1 MARSRILHPGFFTN
15 EDLLELPL
23 EARVLFAGLWTL
35 ADREG
40 RLEDRPKRIKIELF
54 PGDNYDVDAL
64 LQALLNKGFIHR
76 YAVPG
81 TNLIHVRHFLKFQR
95 CHPREAQSVHPS
107 CPCEGVEDEPR
118 TNLGDALDEPRL
130 NEGEAKVSGLGSPRT
145 KGSPMS
151 PEVSAEDGAAAPAKP
166 RLRKIEP
173 EDVSRW
179 EGEYPAVDIPA
190 MVADYLNWSGSSKHV
205 NKVLGFQNQ
214 LREAWRLEKFRKQ
227 APTVGQ
233 NVMDIHKRNKEL
245 ERIAW
250 ERKNPGIPFE
260 VPS

>member
-118 TNLGDALDEPRL
+118 TNLGDALWGRNTTSPPNIVVVVIPRSRYFPGNMSVWYAARKRA
-130 NEGEAKVSGLGSPRT
+130 NEILMMK
-145 KGSPMS
+145 
-151 PEVSAEDGAAAPAKP
+151 
-166 RLRKIEP
+166 
-173 EDVSRW
+173 
-179 EGEYPAVDIPA
+179 
-190 MVADYLNWSGSSKHV
+190 
-205 NKVLGFQNQ
+205 
-214 LREAWRLEKFRKQ
+214 
-227 APTVGQ
+227 
-233 NVMDIHKRNKEL
+233 
-245 ERIAW
+245 
-250 ERKNPGIPFE
+250 
-260 VPS
+260 